1 MSIESKHRFQ
11 AISLGFLAGYV
22 NTLGFVALFGLL
34 TALITG
40 NFVLIGA
47 SLVSESS
54 SAVLMKFLAFPA
66 FILGIAAIRILT
78 IWLDNKQQ
86 QNLQIQLTVLLQLV
100 LLVAFMVV
108 GLVASPIG
116 KEPTTLAMICGML
129 GAAAMGA
136 HSAYTRLLLP
146 HLAPTSMMTGNVT
159 QIVLDLIELM
169 SGKGD
174 AATKSRFFK
183 SFWPIAAFAIGAL
196 VAGFCYMQAGFWA
209 LLVPIGIL
217 LWLLRKEHYCD
228 LEAEQS

>member
-174 AATKSRFFK
+174 AATKSRVFK
-183 SFWPIAAFAIGAL
+183 SFWPIAAFATGAL

>member
-11 AISLGFLAGYV
+11 AISLGVLAGYV

-174 AATKSRFFK
+174 AATKNRVFK
-183 SFWPIAAFAIGAL
+183 SFWPIAAFATGAL

>member
-174 AATKSRFFK
+174 AATKNRVFK
-183 SFWPIAAFAIGAL
+183 SFWPIAAFATGAL